1 MLGSFSVS
9 AMKKTGAPGRVGEG
23 LKMIAID
30 HFSEKFQRNM
40 RVPLHIVEAR
50 RDKLAQLIETH
61 RYLPL
66 RELCERLG
74 VSEATAR
81 RDLAELAKRNV
92 VKRTHGGA
100 LAEYN
105 ERFPSF
111 NERRSLGGAGKQKV
125 AKAAARFI
133 EPGGT
138 YFLDSGTTIFAMA
151 EFLRDAPVT
160 PATIVTSNLPVGELL
175 AGVEGL
181 SVYLTAGQIL
191 GRQSV
196 LLGET
201 ALHSLEFWNFDIAF
215 LSAEAANAEGFGIP
229 KRRLSRCSAWR
240 WSARNGFCFASTTPK
255 SELRRPN
262 RWLVGIGW
270 IFCSRMPKPI
280 ASAEPESSLDFP
292 VSSTAMPLHH
302 CLRGWLA
309 IPPNCRF
316 TSSKTS

>member
-1 MLGSFSVS
+1 
-9 AMKKTGAPGRVGEG
+9 
-23 LKMIAID
+23 
-30 HFSEKFQRNM
+30 M

-50 RDKLAQLIETH
+50 RDKLANLIETH

-66 RELCERLG
+66 KELCDRLG

-100 LAEYN
+100 LAEFN

-111 NERRSLGGAGKQKV
+111 NERRALGGAGKRKV

-151 EFLRDAPVT
+151 EFLRDEPAV

-175 AGVEGL
+175 AGVEGI

-215 LSAEAANAEGFGIP
+215 LSAEAANADGVWNSQEAIVEMQRVAMERSKRVLLCLDDCKIGTTAPQSLASWDKIDILLTDAKAERLLKAGILP
-229 KRRLSRCSAWR
+229 QFSSILSCEAAPPLPPRELG
-240 WSARNGFCFASTTPK
+240 NT
-255 SELRRPN
+255 SEL
-262 RWLVGIGW
+262 
-270 IFCSRMPKPI
+270 
-280 ASAEPESSLDFP
+280 P
-292 VSSTAMPLHH
+292 VHYL
-302 CLRGWLA
+302 
-309 IPPNCRF
+309 
-316 TSSKTS
+316 